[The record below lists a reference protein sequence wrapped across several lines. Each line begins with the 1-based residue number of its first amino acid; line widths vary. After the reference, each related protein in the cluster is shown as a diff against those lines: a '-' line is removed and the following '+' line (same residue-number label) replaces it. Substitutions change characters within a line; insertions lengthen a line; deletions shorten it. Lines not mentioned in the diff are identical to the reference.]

1 MIVPEKVMKKL
12 QVSEYSPVNVEAKS
26 HKTVVSIDKQ
36 TNQISTWINT
46 GDEKVLHLQ
55 YGINVLKKFEQLKET
70 EDVSGSQSKVMVQDM
85 SIQYSMQEKEAK
97 AKESFW
103 DTVENSATDQ
113 QVDEQKEILESNI
126 KQLRSKIESTFK
138 EIEQNRDLFSEEVV
152 KAKQQ
157 MYSYEAR

>member
-1 MIVPEKVMKKL
+1 MKKL

-138 EIEQNRDLFSEEVV
+138 EIEQNRDLFSPEGHMGSFE
-152 KAKQQ
+152 KT
-157 MYSYEAR
+157 SY